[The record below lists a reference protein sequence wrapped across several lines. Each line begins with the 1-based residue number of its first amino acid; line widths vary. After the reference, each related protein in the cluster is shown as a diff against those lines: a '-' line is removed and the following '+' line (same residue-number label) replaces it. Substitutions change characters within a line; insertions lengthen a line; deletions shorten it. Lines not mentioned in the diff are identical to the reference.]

1 MVFEMVL
8 AFREKVLDCYRR
20 KNSVLCVGLD
30 PALPLQRSSN
40 VLPPRFGSER
50 DENKS
55 RLDFCL
61 SLVEETSPY
70 CIAFKPNQQ
79 YVAGFTSN
87 DHRSLTD
94 TIKASGCFSILDYK
108 LNDIGDTV
116 ESAVFHIKRWGYD
129 AITFSP
135 FLGNMEGT
143 VKLAHS
149 GEQKLGVIVLTL
161 TSNPE
166 AVRYQKETKLNGK
179 PFYLAIAEDVQ
190 KYGADGCVVGATGH
204 VTTDEI
210 RAIRE
215 VAGSDKIFLVPG
227 VGAQKGDPQKV
238 IESGGNVLINVSRD
252 VIYSESPREK
262 AKEYAELFRALGGKF
277 V

>member
-1 MVFEMVL
+1 VSGMAL
-8 AFREKVLDCYRR
+8 SFREKVLDSYRG

-30 PALPLQRSSN
+30 PALPSQRSSN
-40 VLPPRFGSER
+40 VVPSRYANQR

-87 DHRSLTD
+87 DHRSLTNA
-94 TIKASGCFSILDYK
+94 IESAGCFSILDYK

-116 ESAVFHIKRWGYD
+116 ESAIFHIKRWGYD
-129 AITFSP
+129 AITFNP
-135 FLGNMEGT
+135 FLGNLEGT

-149 GEQKLGVIVLTL
+149 GERELGVIVLTL

-166 AVRYQKETKLNGK
+166 AVRYQKETRLNGK
-179 PFYLAIAEDVQ
+179 PLYLAIAEDVQ
-190 KYGADGCVVGATGH
+190 KYHADGCVVGATGH
-204 VTTDEI
+204 VAADEI
-210 RAIRE
+210 RAIRAA
-215 VAGSDKIFLVPG
+215 AGSDKIFLIPG
-227 VGAQKGDPQKV
+227 VGAQKGDPKKV

-252 VIYSESPREK
+252 VIYSESPWEK
-262 AKEYAELFRALGGKF
+262 AKEYTELFRALGARL

>member
-1 MVFEMVL
+1 MVFGMVL
-8 AFREKVLDCYRR
+8 VFREKVLDSYRR

-30 PALPLQRSSN
+30 PALPSQRSSN
-40 VLPPRFGSER
+40 VLPSRYANQR

-61 SLVEETSPY
+61 SLVEQTSPY
-70 CIAFKPNQQ
+70 CVAFKPNQQ
-79 YVAGFTSN
+79 YVAGFASN
-87 DHRSLTD
+87 DHRNLTD
-94 TIKASGCFSILDYK
+94 AIKAAGCFSILDYK

-116 ESAVFHIKRWGYD
+116 ESAIFHIKRWGYD

-149 GEQKLGVIVLTL
+149 GEQKLGIIVLTL

-179 PFYLAIAEDVQ
+179 SFYLAIAEDVR
-190 KYGADGCVVGATGH
+190 KHGADGCVVGATGH
-204 VTTDEI
+204 VTADEI
-210 RAIRE
+210 KAIRE
-215 VAGSDKIFLVPG
+215 VTGSDKIFLVPG

-262 AKEYAELFRALGGKF
+262 AKEYAELFRSLGGKF

>member
-1 MVFEMVL
+1 MVL
-8 AFREKVLDCYRR
+8 SFREKVLDCYHE

-30 PALPLQRSSN
+30 PALPSQRSSN
-40 VLPPRFGSER
+40 VVPSRYINER
-50 DENKS
+50 DENRS
-55 RLDFCL
+55 RLDFCI

-70 CIAFKPNQQ
+70 CVAFKPNQQ

-87 DHRSLTD
+87 DHRSLTNA
-94 TIKASGCFSILDYK
+94 IKTAGCFSILDYK

-116 ESAVFHIKRWGYD
+116 ESAIFHIKRWGYD
-129 AITFSP
+129 AITFNP
-135 FLGNMEGT
+135 FLGNLEGT

-149 GEQKLGVIVLTL
+149 GEQKLGIIVLTL

-179 PFYLAIAEDVQ
+179 SLYLAVAEDVQ

-204 VTTDEI
+204 VTADEI
-210 RAIRE
+210 KAIRKA
-215 VAGSDKIFLVPG
+215 AGSDKIFLVPG

-252 VIYSESPREK
+252 VIYSESPSEK
-262 AKEYAELFRALGGKF
+262 AKEYTELFRTLGAKLI
-277 V
+277 